1 MNVQLGKGQINC
13 KMEVDTGTSRST
25 VSTVSIMLNY
35 QIIPFSLSE

>member
-13 KMEVDTGTSRST
+13 KMEVDMGTSR
-25 VSTVSIMLNY
+25 STVSIMLNY